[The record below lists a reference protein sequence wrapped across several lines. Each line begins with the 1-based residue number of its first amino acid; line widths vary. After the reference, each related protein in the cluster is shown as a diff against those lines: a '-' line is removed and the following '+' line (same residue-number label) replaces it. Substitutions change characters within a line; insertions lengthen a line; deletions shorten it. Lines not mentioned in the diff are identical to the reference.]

1 MVMDLPIIKKLRGEL
16 EEMDKEFR
24 FELPRLIREAAAQG
38 DLSDN
43 AEYQAA
49 KQRQEFVKARI
60 VHLKERLSSL
70 SLINISNLPRDRVG
84 FGSIVTLED
93 QESGEEKEFRIV
105 LPEEVDPAQGKISV
119 RSPVGQALVGR
130 EEGDEVVITTPRGST
145 SYTVIALTTL
155 HDIDK

>member
-1 MVMDLPIIKKLRGEL
+1 MVTDLPIVRKLRAEL

-70 SLINISNLPRDRVG
+70 SMINVSNIPRDRVG
-84 FGSIVTLED
+84 FGSLVTLED
-93 QESGEEKEFRIV
+93 DDSGEEKEYRIV
-105 LPEEVDPAQGKISV
+105 LPEEVDPAKGMISL
-119 RSPVGQALVGR
+119 RSPVGQALVGK
-130 EEGDEVVITTPRGST
+130 EEGDEVVITTPRGRT
-145 SYTVIALTTL
+145 AYTVTALTTV
-155 HDIDK
+155 HDLEE

>member
-1 MVMDLPIIKKLRGEL
+1 MATDLPIIKKLRSDL

-24 FELPRLIREAAAQG
+24 FELPRAIREAAAQG

-70 SLINISNLPRDRVG
+70 SMINLSNLPRDRVG
-84 FGSIVTLED
+84 FGSLVTLED
-93 QESGEEKEFRIV
+93 DESGEEKEYRIV
-105 LPEEVDPAQGKISV
+105 LPEEVEPAKGMISV
-119 RSPVGQALVGR
+119 RSPVGQALVGKG
-130 EEGDEVVITTPRGST
+130 EGDEVVITTPRGST
-145 SYTVIALTTL
+145 SYTVSGLTTI
-155 HDIDK
+155 HDIKK